1 MAALSTYTPLVSYS
15 LASAAT
21 SITVTDIPTTYTDL
35 RIVINAL
42 AYYASSGTYLTG
54 ALQVGSSNTID
65 TGSNYNSRY
74 MYSDGSTVGSGQQA
88 GTDIR
93 YSLDVMAASTDT
105 GARSTN
111 IIDIMGY
118 SKANNFK
125 TMLIR
130 TNTVQ
135 TATATNMLRESVAQ
149 WRNSTAAINTIK
161 FTNIDGTNIYA
172 GSTITIYGI
181 ANNTAG
187 AKATGGVISSDSS
200 YFYHSFYATDTF
212 TPTQSLSCDYLVIAG
227 GGSGGRDTDSGTGAG
242 GGGAGGYLTSIGGSP
257 LSVTATAYTITVG
270 AGGAS
275 QTSARTQGNDGT
287 GSTFSTVTATGGG
300 GGGAYFASSGAGRTG
315 GSGGGAGG
323 QNSAVGG
330 TRTAS
335 PVQGNNGGTGTLAGL
350 GPGGGGGGA
359 GSAGANGS
367 GNGGAGG
374 DGLASSLT
382 AGEISITRAGGGGA
396 TAYNAAALGGSGGG
410 GAGGAGAVAGTAGA
424 VNTGSGGGAGGTA
437 GTPSPVGSGN
447 SGAGGSGVVIIRYAR

>member
-35 RIVINAL
+35 KIVINAL

-74 MYSDGSTVGSGQQA
+74 MYSDGSTVGSGVQA

-130 TNTVQ
+130 TNTIQ
-135 TATATNMLRESVAQ
+135 TATGTNMLRESVAQ

-187 AKATGGVISSDSS
+187 AKATGGVITSDSD
-200 YFYHSFYATDTF
+200 YFYHSFYATGTF
-212 TPTQSLSCDYLVIAG
+212 TPSSALTGADVLVVG
-227 GGSGGRDTDSGTGAG
+227 GGGGASSGDAAGQG
-242 GGGAGGYLTSIGGSP
+242 GGGAGGYRAFTSQSFASG
-257 LSVTATAYTITVG
+257 TAYTCTVG
-270 AGGAS
+270 AGGTGALYPAAAGGATGS
-275 QTSARTQGNDGT
+275 SIAGT
-287 GSTFSTVTATGGG
+287 GFTTINASAGGAGSSYNGGG
-300 GGGAYFASSGAGRTG
+300 SNG
-315 GSGGGAGG
+315 GSGGGAG
-323 QNSAVGG
+323 
-330 TRTAS
+330 T
-335 PVQGNNGGTGTLAGL
+335 PGNNAGGSGNSGSFTPAEGFAG
-350 GPGGGGGGA
+350 GASFTSGAFYTGGGGGGSSA
-359 GSAGANGS
+359 AGANAVSGS
-367 GNGGAGG
+367 
-374 DGLASSLT
+374 
-382 AGEISITRAGGGGA
+382 
-396 TAYNAAALGGSGGG
+396 NA
-410 GAGGAGAVAGTAGA
+410 GAGGAGTQWYNGNYYAGGGGGGHNQASTITLGGSGVGGNGGIARSVAGTSGV
-424 VNTGSGGGAGGTA
+424 VNTGSGGGGGAGLT
-437 GTPSPVGSGN
+437 
-447 SGAGGSGVVIIRYAR
+447 GGSGASGIVIIRYAR